1 MPIFAFNGIDA
12 TGKPTKG
19 VREADSPKAL
29 RGVLRR
35 EGIFV
40 SDVKEDRS
48 GAGITKG
55 KGLSREFSWNN
66 LLGPARVTRK
76 DLSLMT
82 RQLATLLRAGIT
94 LSESLAA
101 LFDQTDH
108 RALKSIIGDVKTR
121 VNEGSTLA
129 DALSNQKQAR
139 ALAGRGLAVIMQ
151 IIVRKAKGEDPFTEK
166 VFSELYINMVRA
178 GETAGNL
185 EQVLARLADFMEAD
199 LKLRSKVQAAMVY
212 PIIMAVV
219 GVAIV
224 AILMIAVIPKITE
237 IFADN
242 EQSLPW
248 NTEFLIWS
256 SHLVG
261 KWYWLITL
269 LALVGVVAFAA
280 WSSKP
285 EGKRK
290 WHAFVLK
297 LPLVGNLV
305 RMVVVARFTRT
316 LGTMLASGVNLLKS
330 LDIAKDI
337 LGNVVLVEAVEKA
350 REAIKEGESI
360 AVTLKKS
367 GHFPPIVTH
376 MIAVGEKAGQLEV
389 MLETI
394 AINYEDEVDASLTRL
409 TSMLEPLMLVLMG
422 GAIAFVVFS
431 ILMPIM
437 DMQSLATQ

>member
-1 MPIFAFNGIDA
+1 
-12 TGKPTKG
+12 
-19 VREADSPKAL
+19 
-29 RGVLRR
+29 
-35 EGIFV
+35 
-40 SDVKEDRS
+40 
-48 GAGITKG
+48 
-55 KGLSREFSWNN
+55 
-66 LLGPARVTRK
+66 
-76 DLSLMT
+76 
-82 RQLATLLRAGIT
+82 
-94 LSESLAA
+94 
-101 LFDQTDH
+101 
-108 RALKSIIGDVKTR
+108 
-121 VNEGSTLA
+121 
-129 DALSNQKQAR
+129 
-139 ALAGRGLAVIMQ
+139 
-151 IIVRKAKGEDPFTEK
+151 
-166 VFSELYINMVRA
+166 
-178 GETAGNL
+178 
-185 EQVLARLADFMEAD
+185 
-199 LKLRSKVQAAMVY
+199 
-212 PIIMAVV
+212 MAVV